1 MAFSDRADHSEVEW
15 AHQYDGYRRL
25 AGSPKRLSKLIQSAR
40 SSFRAHGRVP
50 EWCGVDFLRGWAF
63 YLVRADHHAG
73 GGTLDG
79 EWSAVLEALRRHPDA
94 EPHERP
100 PAPRPNIASSGAF
113 RLPTTFSD
121 RAKMHRVPEFLSRKQ
136 ERLWEP
142 HVAPITS
149 FVERIRAERGKYV
162 PHVDPDS
169 GGVLAQVLFVLESPA
184 RPASHGSGM
193 LSADNDDGTAA
204 NIWAAYRDS
213 GLPRTHGL
221 HWNAVPW
228 YVGDGLTEKNVSSAQ
243 VESGHAYLLDLLKL
257 APDVRV
263 VVAMGK
269 PAQHSLLRIQTALA
283 GQGVILLHSIHPSP
297 RNNARGGPEQVRAV
311 FREAYELT
319 RGVDGE

>member
-1 MAFSDRADHSEVEW
+1 MASSDRADHSEVEW

-25 AGSPKRLSKLIQSAR
+25 ASTPKRLSKLIRPAR
-40 SSFRAHGRVP
+40 NSFRAHGRVP
-50 EWCGVDFLRGWAF
+50 DWCGVDFLQGWAF
-63 YLVRADHHAG
+63 YLVRADRHSG
-73 GGTLDG
+73 GGTPDD

-100 PAPRPNIASSGAF
+100 PALRPSVGSTAAHH
-113 RLPTTFSD
+113 LPTTFSD
-121 RAKMHRVPEFLSRKQ
+121 RPKMHRNPEFLSQKQ

-142 HVAPITS
+142 HVAPINS
-149 FVERIRAERGKYV
+149 FVERIRAERGMYV
-162 PHVDPDS
+162 PYVDPDS
-169 GGVLAQVLFVLESPA
+169 GGVLARVLFVLESPA
-184 RPASHGSGM
+184 KPASHGSGM

-204 NIWAAYRDS
+204 NIWAAYRES

-228 YVGDGLTEKNVSSAQ
+228 YVGDGFKEKNVSSAQ

-257 APDVRV
+257 APAVRV

-269 PAQHSLLRIQTALA
+269 PAQHSLLRIQTDLS

-311 FREAYELT
+311 FREAYELAV
-319 RGVDGE
+319 RVDGE